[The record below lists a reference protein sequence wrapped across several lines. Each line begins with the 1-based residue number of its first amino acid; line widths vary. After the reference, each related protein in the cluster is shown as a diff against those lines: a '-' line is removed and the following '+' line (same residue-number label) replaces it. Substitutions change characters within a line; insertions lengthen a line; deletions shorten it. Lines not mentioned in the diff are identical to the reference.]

1 MSESFIIILITLFFS
16 AFFSGM
22 EIAFISANK
31 LRIELDK
38 KQGRFSSRI
47 ITIFVNH
54 PSKYLTTML
63 VGNNIALVIYGLIM
77 AQVLEEPISGIMNN
91 QVAILILTTVISTLI
106 ILVFAEFI
114 PKMIFRNVANN
125 ALKFLS
131 LPTFLIYGFLYP
143 ATVLINGMIYLV
155 FKGIK
160 GNQSEPRDT
169 NVFNKVDLAY
179 FINQSNLPEESDE
192 ADADDIKLF
201 QNALDFSSVKVREC
215 MVPRT
220 EIVALEVNSE
230 VDEFRKEIINTGYS
244 KILIF
249 EETIDNIIGYV
260 TTKSLFDPIKS
271 IQPAIKKVSFVP
283 EAMSANRLL
292 RKLIHDK
299 KSLAVV
305 VDEFG
310 GVSGMLTI
318 EDIIEEIFGEIE
330 DEHDT
335 SELIEKKIS
344 DKEFIFSGRLEIDYT
359 NEAYDLNIPSSEEY
373 ETLAGF
379 VIHHHESIPKP
390 NEIIQ
395 IANYEIKTLKVSS
408 TKIELIHLKI
418 HE

>member
-1 MSESFIIILITLFFS
+1 MSDPIIIILITLLFS

-38 KQGRFSSRI
+38 KQGRFASKI
-47 ITIFVNH
+47 ISIFLNH

-77 AQVLEEPISGIMNN
+77 AQVLYAPISGVFNN
-91 QVAILILTTVISTLI
+91 EVAILTGTTIISTLL
-106 ILVFAEFI
+106 ILVVAEFI
-114 PKMIFRNVANN
+114 PKMVFRNVANN
-125 ALKFLS
+125 ALNILS
-131 LPTFLIYGFLYP
+131 LPIFLIYILLYP
-143 ATVLINGMIYLV
+143 VTLFINGLIYLV

-160 GNQSEPRDT
+160 GDTSERKDT

-179 FINQSNLPEESDE
+179 FIDQSTLPEESHE
-192 ADADDIKLF
+192 TNADDIKLF

-220 EIVALEVNSE
+220 EIVALEVNTE

-260 TTKSLFDPIKS
+260 TTKSLFDPIQN
-271 IQPAIKKVSFVP
+271 IQSAIKEVSFVP

-299 KSLAVV
+299 KSLSVV

-344 DKEFIFSGRLEIDYT
+344 DREFIFSGRLEIDYT
-359 NEAYDLNIPSSEEY
+359 NETYNLKIPESEEY

-379 VIHHHESIPKP
+379 VIHHHESIPKL
-390 NEIIQ
+390 NEHIRIEHF
-395 IANYEIKTLKVSS
+395 EIKTLKVSS
-408 TKIELIHLKI
+408 TKVELIHLKI
-418 HE
+418 MD

>member
-408 TKIELIHLKI
+408 TKVELIHLKI